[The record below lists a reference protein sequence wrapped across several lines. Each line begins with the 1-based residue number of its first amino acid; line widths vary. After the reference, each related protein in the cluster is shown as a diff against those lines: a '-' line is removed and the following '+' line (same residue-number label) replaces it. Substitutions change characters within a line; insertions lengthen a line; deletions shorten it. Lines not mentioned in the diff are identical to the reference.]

1 MPTSITSGLN
11 IIGTYPIVN
20 KQISSINDDGVETI
34 SYAFTIKTSDTNKYV
49 PTKDDEY
56 YGPSASASTA
66 YAIEFSP
73 SPNADASKYLVTS
86 VDVQNLNG
94 GLTQIIVHTAGTRNI
109 ETPPKIRLL
118 PNYPLL
124 FGLSGTTQ
132 NTNSDPNNIYNW
144 IGAGRSR
151 AGLGV
156 MMTFVTANTIEGES
170 FVYSSLSNKLM
181 PRAFRG
187 TLLPAPAK
195 EPFRHDSRNTNN
207 SLSWIVSN
215 YKGFVCA
222 ETTYQKIGGAIVFQ
236 LIYREMGNAYSVNCP
251 PEGGVCITT
260 TIYNFD

>member
-1 MPTSITSGLN
+1 MAST

-56 YGPSASASTA
+56 YGPSASASTS
-66 YAIEFSP
+66 YAIKFAP
-73 SPNADASKYLVTS
+73 SPNAYASKYLVTS

-94 GLTQIIVHTAGTRNI
+94 GLTQIIVHTAGARNI

-132 NTNSDPNNIYNW
+132 NTNLDPNSVYTW
-144 IGAGRSR
+144 VGAGRSR

-156 MMTFVTANTIEGES
+156 MMTFVTANTVEGEY
-170 FVYSSLSNKLM
+170 FVYQSLSYKLM
-181 PRAFRG
+181 PSQFRG
-187 TLLPAPAK
+187 TPLPMPAR
-195 EPFRHDSRNTNN
+195 EPFYKDTFGTN

-236 LIYREMGNAYSVNCP
+236 LIYREMGNAYSVNCS
-251 PEGGVCITT
+251 PEGGACITT